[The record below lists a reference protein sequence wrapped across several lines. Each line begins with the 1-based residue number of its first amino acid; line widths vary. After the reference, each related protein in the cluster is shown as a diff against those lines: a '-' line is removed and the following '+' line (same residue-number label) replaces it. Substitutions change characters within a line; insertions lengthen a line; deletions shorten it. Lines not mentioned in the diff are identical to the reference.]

1 MAAIF
6 NKFFNQMIVSK
17 KATNIFIHA
26 AGWLVF
32 FGFPLLFMNR
42 TQQSSSSTYN
52 VILSPYY
59 WLFCLTYIFMFY
71 FNAWYLVPRFVFHKK
86 YVVYGLIVLLL
97 SGCVYFLQPFDNL
110 LLHNLLKEKQ
120 STTAP
125 IGPQLMPGADS
136 GNADPKNLPFGPLPH
151 EDLRMQDPSLKKP
164 SNQIIFI
171 HQSGNIDM
179 VGLFIFIIVI
189 GLGIAMSTVQKWQ
202 LTEQMVIRAE
212 AEKTH
217 AELSF
222 LKAQI
227 NPHFLFNT
235 LNNIYAL
242 SVTDSEH
249 TSESIMKL
257 SNIMRY
263 VTDEVTEDF
272 VLLQS
277 EIDCINDY
285 IDLQKLRLG
294 KKTKLDFNFYGDM
307 AQKKVPP
314 LVLMTFIE
322 NVFKYGV
329 SKHEPSVISINLK
342 VTDDKILFTCENTI
356 FDNRPASSRKGIG
369 ITNTRQ
375 RLQHIYPGRHR
386 LNISQEAAMF
396 RVELEI
402 DA

>member
-1 MAAIF
+1 
-6 NKFFNQMIVSK
+6 MIVSK

-26 AGWLVF
+26 AGWLIF

>member
-1 MAAIF
+1 
-6 NKFFNQMIVSK
+6 MIRS
-17 KATNIFIHA
+17 KATTFFIHA

-32 FGFPLLFMNR
+32 LGFPLLFMNR
-42 TQQSSSSTYN
+42 TQQSSASTYT
-52 VILSPYY
+52 VLFSPYY

-71 FNAWYLVPRFVFHKK
+71 LNAWYLVPKFVFSKR
-86 YVVYGLIVLLL
+86 YIWYGLIVLML

-110 LLHNLLKEKQ
+110 LGHNLIKGNKPA
-120 STTAP
+120 TTAVVNPQP
-125 IGPQLMPGADS
+125 IGPQITPTGIDSLAPGAQ
-136 GNADPKNLPFGPLPH
+136 NMPFGPLPH
-151 EDLRMQDPSLKKP
+151 EDLRMQDPSLKP
-164 SNQIIFI
+164 TNRIIFI

-179 VGLFIFIIVI
+179 VGLFIFIIVM
-189 GLGIAMSTVQKWQ
+189 GLSIAIATVQKWQ
-202 LTEQMVIRAE
+202 LTEQMVTRAE
-212 AEKTH
+212 AEKAH

-242 SVTDSEH
+242 SVTNSEH

-272 VLLQS
+272 VLLQN

-285 IDLQKLRLG
+285 IDLQRLRLG
-294 KKTKLDFNFYGDM
+294 KKTTLDFEVSGKVTN
-307 AQKKVPP
+307 QKIPP

-329 SKHEPSVISINLK
+329 SKHQPSVINICLRVNGGQM
-342 VTDDKILFTCENTI
+342 LFICKNTI
-356 FDNRPASSRKGIG
+356 FEQRPAAGRKGIG
-369 ITNTRQ
+369 IANNRQ
-375 RLQHIYPGRHR
+375 RLQHIYPDKHR
-386 LNISQEAAMF
+386 LDISAADGNF
-396 RVELEI
+396 IVELEI
-402 DA
+402 NA

>member
-1 MAAIF
+1 MFRSKAI
-6 NKFFNQMIVSK
+6 KF
-17 KATNIFIHA
+17 FIHA
-26 AGWLVF
+26 AGWLIF
-32 FGFPLLFMNR
+32 LGFPLLFMNK
-42 TQQSSSSTYN
+42 TQETRSNSFIIIQS
-52 VILSPYY
+52 PFY

-71 FNAWYLVPRFVFHKK
+71 LNAWYLVPKLVFNKK
-86 YVVYGLIVLLL
+86 YISYGIIILLL
-97 SGCVYFLQPFDNL
+97 LGCVYFLQPFDNL
-110 LLHNLLKEKQ
+110 LENNLFKNAKFATSQ
-120 STTAP
+120 TAMGSP
-125 IGPQLMPGADS
+125 GHDASIPNIGSDTASPGDKS
-136 GNADPKNLPFGPLPH
+136 LPFGPLPH
-151 EDLRMQDPSLKKP
+151 QDMRMQDPRFKS
-164 SNQIIFI
+164 SNKIIFI

-189 GLGIAMSTVQKWQ
+189 GLSIAISTVQKWQ
-202 LTEQMVIRAE
+202 LTERMVVRAE
-212 AEKTH
+212 AEKAH

-263 VTDEVTEDF
+263 VTDEVTEDY

-294 KKTKLDFNFYGDM
+294 KKTQLNFTITGHILN
-307 AQKKVPP
+307 QKIAP

-329 SKHEPSVISINLK
+329 SKHEQSVIDINLGVDEK
-342 VTDDKILFTCENTI
+342 KISFFCQNPIFENGTST
-356 FDNRPASSRKGIG
+356 NKRKGIG
-369 ITNTRQ
+369 ISNTKR
-375 RLQHIYPGRHR
+375 RLQHIYPGKHK
-386 LNISQEAAMF
+386 LNISTNDGLF
-396 RVELEI
+396 TVNLEI
-402 DA
+402 DS